1 MNPQSPALFVF
12 CVLGVLLS
20 LELAKNH
27 GERLPLRTR
36 FAAHVWHR
44 FARAARYV
52 DSRWRR

>member
-1 MNPQSPALFVF
+1 MNPQSPVLAGF

-20 LELAKNH
+20 LELAKTH
-27 GERLPLRTR
+27 GQRLPLRTR
-36 FAAHVWHR
+36 LAAHVWHR